1 MHERFK
7 TTVVLL
13 CFYLQNNSLA
23 CVGKYVSAGDKGAAA
38 GDSLFVANHAY

>member
-1 MHERFK
+1 MHE
-7 TTVVLL
+7 LL